1 MGQSY
6 PEMSKTIL
14 TVLGALAKVV
24 RKLTKKERAGL
35 KWWTELEGLDAHRHS
50 AGIRSSN
57 EKS

>member
-1 MGQSY
+1 
-6 PEMSKTIL
+6 MSKTIL

-24 RKLTKKERAGL
+24 RKLTKKKRAGL
-35 KWWTELEGLDAHRHS
+35 KWWTELEGLDAHGHS